1 MVTVSADGRIFYTYH
16 MLHKPERFA
25 DATLFEWVDGK
36 GVPFPNSDMQK
47 QFHGAMDINVDQQG
61 RLWIIKPGQLEGKQ
75 THLLAIDTSNG
86 EMVVNHKFEK
96 NEAGLAQDMRV
107 TPDGKT
113 VFLADTGLFTFTQ
126 ANLIAFD
133 IETQKSRTLLKGHES
148 VGPQNWVMRKTNG
161 KPMEN
166 LIATAWGF

>member
-1 MVTVSADGRIFYTYH
+1 MG
-16 MLHKPERFA
+16 
-25 DATLFEWVDGK
+25 
-36 GVPFPNSDMQK
+36 
-47 QFHGAMDINVDQQG
+47 INVDQQG

-126 ANLIAFD
+126 VNLIAFD

-148 VGPQNWVMRKTNG
+148 VSPQNWVMRKTCLLYTS
-161 KPMEN
+161 PSPRD
-166 LIATAWGF
+166 ATLSRMPSSA